1 MNSNQQEPKSAQKY
15 ADLTNRLQ
23 LKLQNVQNVDKHLDD
38 LLLNDLGLGGTKAG
52 KSCRSRQELSNEYAD
67 YVLAKIGFD

>member
-1 MNSNQQEPKSAQKY
+1 MNSNQQPKSAQKY

-23 LKLQNVQNVDKHLDD
+23 LKLQNVRNVDKHLDD
-38 LLLNDLGLGGTKAG
+38 LLLNDLALGGTKAG

-67 YVLAKIGFD
+67 YVLAKFSFD